1 MKKLFI
7 SLCAT
12 FFLSGLV
19 SCDKEDDSEDEEQ
32 NVQKEENKDNAGSD
46 SDEKDNGGEGT
57 NEGKNEVKKIRV
69 HDLSPYVGKWVS
81 SITYTGSYQEM
92 PDGTKY
98 STGIWSSLTVTESG
112 VILVFDGEPNK
123 EYKGT
128 FDSANGT
135 ISYSED
141 ALEVW
146 FVPAHGYTSDCLEI
160 GIKPTEVGG
169 FAYLFGAGYFYPD

>member
-19 SCDKEDDSEDEEQ
+19 SCDKEDDSADGEQ
-32 NVQKEENKDNAGSD
+32 NVQKEDDKDNKDSD
-46 SDEKDNGGEGT
+46 SDNKDDGEGT
-57 NEGKNEVKKIRV
+57 NEGKNEVKRIRV

-123 EYKGT
+123 EYKGA